1 MTLGTQTTFVERLA
15 RLTGAVTIA
24 TASDA
29 TKTYINEGVREFS
42 KRVHGLST
50 EAFVALA
57 PKFEYDTTFAIK
69 FTLGGNVNTY
79 GSTDI
84 PIATTAG
91 QNVTPTNFMAQIVT
105 NVNAAVGSL
114 TISMGWS
121 PSNWVFYINAP
132 ASTTFCQLQAPTDL
146 RYTDATR
153 IIFGGGISKTG
164 SITITGPSPQNINLE
179 TSLPAGFLEM
189 TDVLYGSV
197 HLRPAP
203 WDIFLYPFSTG
214 QPQYYGVKNKV
225 IRMYPVPNRQDQ
237 FEIYYNG
244 MPTDLGTDGSSDSVA
259 CPLSEEM
266 HMAPVYWAA
275 ACLLDESHEFDKSQ
289 YYQGK
294 FNNMC
299 TDYKIREAN
308 NNPTMFPGQGMFVPP
323 VITMSSI

>member
-1 MTLGTQTTFVERLA
+1 MTLGMQTSFVERLA
-15 RLTGAVTIA
+15 RMTGAVTIS
-24 TASDA
+24 TTSDA

-42 KRVHGLST
+42 KRVHGLAI
-50 EAFVALA
+50 EAFVTLA

-79 GSTDI
+79 GSADI

-91 QNVTPTNFMAQIVT
+91 GGVTPTTFFSQIVT
-105 NVNAAVGSL
+105 NVNAAIGSL

-132 ASTTFCQLQAPTDL
+132 ASTTFCSIASPTDV
-146 RYTDATR
+146 RYTDATP
-153 IIFGGGISKTG
+153 IIFGNGISKRG
-164 SITITGPSPQNINLE
+164 SVTITGPSPQNINLE

-189 TDVLYGSV
+189 TNVLYGKV
-197 HLRPAP
+197 HLQRAP
-203 WDIFLYPFSTG
+203 WDIFLYPYASG
-214 QPQYYGVKNKV
+214 QPQYYGVKNKI

-259 CPLSEEM
+259 CPLPEEM

-275 ACLLDESHEFDKSQ
+275 ACLLDESHEFDKSS
-289 YYQGK
+289 YYQNK

-308 NNPTMFPGQGMFVPP
+308 NNPTMFPHQMYPP
-323 VITMSSI
+323 LPNVIMSSI